1 MDFNSYPKPKIMNRP
16 TKTEELIE
24 EIEEF
29 DVWLSPTLKKYLE
42 EVEEYLDYL
51 EKENKEAQEKIFTY
65 FFTNPD
71 LT

>member
-1 MDFNSYPKPKIMNRP
+1 MNRP

-29 DVWLSPTLKKYLE
+29 DKWLSPTLKKYLE

-51 EKENKEAQEKIFTY
+51 DEAKEERIKIFKELQEIG
-65 FFTNPD
+65 FRHMRLDEEFKKHKP
-71 LT
+71 